1 MTSRTV
7 DFIYKILRGGADY
20 GFLRAIGAP
29 TIRCDGDAEIHM
41 SLSGSFSTEARDA
54 SGNELSFDL
63 LSDEIETVLVLDG
76 VEHSLGVFL
85 ASTVTPSETDGAKEL
100 QVEAFDRCWRVRD
113 VYSEGPIY
121 FAAGVPYLTAIEQLL
136 TQAGITTVLSTP
148 TAAALSEEREDWGIG
163 VSYLKIINDL
173 LSEINYKP
181 LWINS
186 HGVAMLQPAAVP
198 TAENIQHT
206 MDAREIDDMVL
217 PELSRETDIYSAAN
231 VFLVY
236 CANPDK
242 SGTMTAMAE
251 NTNPQSPLSI
261 PRRGR
266 RIMSVERV
274 DNIADQAALQAYA
287 DKRRNDSM
295 VGGETINVST
305 ALMPGYGVDDVVA
318 LHYGEING
326 ICIDKAWEMDLEVGG
341 MMRHT
346 LKRVVYN
353 LD

>member
-20 GFLRAIGAP
+20 GFLHAIGAP
-29 TIRCDGDAEIHM
+29 TIRCDGDAEIPM
-41 SLSGSFSTEARDA
+41 SFSGSFSPVARDA

-63 LSDEIETVLVLDG
+63 LSDEIEPVLVLDG
-76 VEHSLGVFL
+76 VENSLGVFL
-85 ASTVTPSETDGAKEL
+85 ASTVTPSETDGPAEI
-100 QVEAFDRCWRVRD
+100 QVEAFDRCWKVRD
-113 VYSEGPIY
+113 VYSEAPVY
-121 FAAGVPYLTAIEQLL
+121 FESGVPYLTAIEQLL
-136 TQAGITTVLSTP
+136 TQAGITTILATP
-148 TAAALSEEREDWGIG
+148 TTASLAEAREDWGVG
-163 VSYLKIINDL
+163 VSYLKIVNDL

-198 TAENIQHT
+198 TAKNIQHT
-206 MDAREIDDMVL
+206 MDASEIEDLVL
-217 PELSRETDIYSAAN
+217 PGISRETDIYSAAN

-242 SGTMTAMAE
+242 SGIMTARAE

-274 DNIADQAALQAYA
+274 DNIADQSALQAYA

-295 VGGETINVST
+295 VSGETISVST
-305 ALMPGYGVDDVVA
+305 AILPGYGVNDVVA

-326 ICIDKAWEMDLEVGG
+326 ICIDSAWEMDLEVGG